1 MRVNLPVSQHEYP
14 FPPGETLVSTTDLKG
29 RINYCNPAFILVSGY
44 TREEL
49 LGQPHNMIRHP
60 DMPEEAF
67 RDMWVTIASGQ
78 PWSAMVKNRRK
89 EGSFYWVKAN
99 VTPLMEND
107 RPMGYMSVRT
117 QPARADVQAAEQ
129 LYATMRAEKERGTL
143 LHRLD
148 NGHVMRSDT
157 LGKLREGAR
166 LGLLGQ
172 MMLISLLTAVVA
184 YSVGAMSAGGLS
196 ELNVIEV
203 LIGGLLIAALGMVAS
218 LIIRSLMLKPLEILL
233 TRANR
238 MAAGDLTADIEASGK
253 GLVGKLAQSLN
264 QLNVNLRSIV
274 RDARNEVNQMMV
286 ATEEISSGNQD
297 LSARTEMQASNL
309 QQTAASMEQ
318 ITGTVRTSS
327 DTARQAASLA
337 HETTA
342 VTQRS
347 SAAVD
352 DVTQMMAAIEDSSR
366 RINEIIQVIDSIAF
380 QTNILALN
388 AAVEAARAGEQ
399 GRGFAVVASEVRALA
414 QRTASAAKEV
424 KQLITDSAEKISA
437 GSRLTETAKTTMAE
451 ALKSVEKVGSLVE
464 VISHGANEQLT
475 GISQINSAIA
485 QLDTITQQ
493 NAAAVEQISASSMA
507 LASRA
512 QVVSST
518 VQVFRID
525 AHQQHAM
532 PDAVA
537 LRRQSKQ
544 TAPVQAHQQ
553 PPVLTPAPV
562 SRQPASRP
570 KALAPHRAQ
579 PAVTHAHGQA
589 SINRVQQ
596 PVTEGDWEAI

>member
-67 RDMWVTIASGQ
+67 RDMWSTIASGQ
-78 PWSAMVKNRRK
+78 PWSGMVKNRRK
-89 EGSFYWVKAN
+89 DGSFYWVKAN

-129 LYATMRAEKERGTL
+129 LYTTMRAEKESGSL

-148 NGHVMRSDT
+148 SGHVVRSDA
-157 LGKLREGAR
+157 LGKLREGTR

-184 YSVGAMSAGGLS
+184 YAAGAVSAGGLS

-203 LIGGLLIAALGMVAS
+203 LIGALLVVALGVIAS
-218 LIIRSLMLKPLEILL
+218 LVIRTLMLKPLEGLL
-233 TRANR
+233 VRANR
-238 MAAGDLTADIEASGK
+238 MAAGDLTADIESGGK

-286 ATEEISSGNQD
+286 ATEEIASGNQD
-297 LSARTEMQASNL
+297 LSARTETQASNL

-318 ITGTVRTSS
+318 ITGTVRTTS

-437 GSRLTETAKTTMAE
+437 GSRLTETAKSTMAE
-451 ALKSVEKVGSLVE
+451 ALKSVEQVGSLVE
-464 VISHGANEQLT
+464 VISHGASEQLT

-525 AHQQHAM
+525 AHQQQAM

-537 LRRQSKQ
+537 LRRQAKQ
-544 TAPVQAHQQ
+544 ASSGPHE
-553 PPVLTPAPV
+553 PPLLAPAPV
-562 SRQPASRP
+562 SRPQAARP
-570 KALAPHRAQ
+570 KALAPNRAQ
-579 PAVTHAHGQA
+579 PAVTDARA
-589 SINRVQQ
+589 QQ
-596 PVTEGDWEAI
+596 PVPEGDWETI

>member
-1 MRVNLPVSQHEYP
+1 MRVNLPVSEHEYP
-14 FPPGETLVSTTDLKG
+14 FPAGETLVSTTDLKG
-29 RINYCNPAFILVSGY
+29 RINYCNPAFIQVSGY

-67 RDMWVTIASGQ
+67 RDMWMTIASGQ
-78 PWSAMVKNRRK
+78 PWSALVKNRRK
-89 EGSFYWVKAN
+89 DGSYYWVKAN

-107 RPMGYMSVRT
+107 RPVGYMSVRT
-117 QPARADVQAAEQ
+117 LPTRVEVQASER
-129 LYATMRAEKERGTL
+129 LYATMRAEKDAGRL
-143 LHRLD
+143 LHKLEQ
-148 NGHVMRSDT
+148 GHVVRVDA
-157 LGKLREGAR
+157 LGKLREGTR
-166 LGLLGQ
+166 LGLVGQ
-172 MMLISLLTAVVA
+172 MMLISLLTAVLAYGVGVA
-184 YSVGAMSAGGLS
+184 SAGGLS
-196 ELNVIEV
+196 EINVLEL
-203 LIGGLLIAALGMVAS
+203 LIGAVLMAGLGAAAS
-218 LIIRSLMLKPLEILL
+218 LVIRALTLKPLEGLL
-233 TRANR
+233 VRANR
-238 MAAGDLTADIEASGK
+238 MAAGDLTADIDSNRK
-253 GLVGKLAQSLN
+253 DLVGKLAQSLN

-286 ATEEISSGNQD
+286 ATEEIASGNQD
-297 LSARTEMQASNL
+297 LSARTETQASNL

-327 DTARQAASLA
+327 DTAKQAASLA

-352 DVTQMMAAIEDSSR
+352 DVTQMMVAIEESSK

-414 QRTASAAKEV
+414 QRTATAAKEV

-437 GSRLTETAKTTMAE
+437 GSRLTETAKTTMAV
-451 ALKSVEKVGSLVE
+451 ALQSVEKVGSLVE

-512 QVVSST
+512 QVVSAT

-525 AHQQHAM
+525 AHQSHSM

-537 LRRQSKQ
+537 LRRNAKQ
-544 TAPVQAHQQ
+544 QGTADHAEHPK
-553 PPVLTPAPV
+553 LTPAPV
-562 SRQPASRP
+562 SQPRAARTP
-570 KALAPHRAQ
+570 ALAANRAQ
-579 PAVTHAHGQA
+579 PAMTHSPQPGAHAASRQA
-589 SINRVQQ
+589 
-596 PVTEGDWEAI
+596 VTEGDWEAI